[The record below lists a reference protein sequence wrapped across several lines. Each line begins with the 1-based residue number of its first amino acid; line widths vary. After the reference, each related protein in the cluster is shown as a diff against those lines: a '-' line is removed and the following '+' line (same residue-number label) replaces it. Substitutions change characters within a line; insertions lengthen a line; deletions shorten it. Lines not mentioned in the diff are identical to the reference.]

1 MIIQID
7 KSPMANQRR
16 KCRLADTRS
25 RDVDLRK
32 YEQIIINT
40 VNMTVAGKNP
50 KVYQDYFS
58 TDPLSQSEAVQ
69 VGRAL
74 SKLPEL
80 KGYGKSITIFRL
92 FDGKTYESEESKT
105 PISKSKGG
113 RVRDVI
119 TVCVSNVKNA
129 VYFTSII

>member
-1 MIIQID
+1 
-7 KSPMANQRR
+7 MANQRR
-16 KCRLADTRS
+16 KCRLADAES
-25 RDVDLRK
+25 RNVDLRK

-58 TDPLSQSEAVQ
+58 TDPLTQAEAVQ

-105 PISKSKGG
+105 PITKSKGG
-113 RVRDVI
+113 RVR
-119 TVCVSNVKNA
+119 
-129 VYFTSII
+129 

>member
-1 MIIQID
+1 
-7 KSPMANQRR
+7 MANQRR
-16 KCRLADTRS
+16 KCRLADSEHRG
-25 RDVDLRK
+25 VDLRK
-32 YEQIIINT
+32 YAPIIIAT
-40 VNMTVAGKNP
+40 IEKTVAGKRP
-50 KVYQDYFS
+50 KVTQDYFS

-105 PISKSKGG
+105 PITKHKGG
-113 RVRDVI
+113 RM
-119 TVCVSNVKNA
+119 K
-129 VYFTSII
+129 